1 MSYIGEFISFLMF
14 SIIFIENLEKT
25 TVMGKK
31 VLISEINSDVTET
44 IFFPE
49 LHATEQMQT
58 NTVLFLIMSPRQLI
72 YVFQVFLAFLQ
83 EIDKNNSYFVPES
96 DYLRKKLRIKQ
107 KGFSFLKIMWNG
119 SYPEEK
125 CFETQ
130 IELIEQFIA
139 IVVFCNIFV
148 GNYQKLPLLGKIWD
162 LRNKL
167 RFDGNNIFFL
177 HQTCETG
184 QILPK
189 QFWPSKWPHS
199 AYLSFLGV
207 L

>member
-44 IFFPE
+44 IFPPE
-49 LHATEQMQT
+49 LHAMGQIQT

-72 YVFQVFLAFLQ
+72 YVFQVFVAFLQ

-107 KGFSFLKIMWNG
+107 KGFSFLKLM
-119 SYPEEK
+119 
-125 CFETQ
+125 
-130 IELIEQFIA
+130 
-139 IVVFCNIFV
+139 
-148 GNYQKLPLLGKIWD
+148 
-162 LRNKL
+162 
-167 RFDGNNIFFL
+167 
-177 HQTCETG
+177 
-184 QILPK
+184 
-189 QFWPSKWPHS
+189 
-199 AYLSFLGV
+199 
-207 L
+207 